1 LSNNIIKDVARLCPL
16 KRIKDLTVCLV
27 GNSFYKTDG
36 WKSLIESFKFSIDKQ
51 PRDFS
56 IDKQKDKEKVESANE
71 QLASA
76 TNNNNDNPIGLRTMM
91 SGSDSLAQ
99 DTELSPRS
107 QLASSGINNNRR
119 IAIRRYRQVLD
130 DSLNF

>member
-1 LSNNIIKDVARLCPL
+1 
-16 KRIKDLTVCLV
+16 
-27 GNSFYKTDG
+27 
-36 WKSLIESFKFSIDKQ
+36 
-51 PRDFS
+51 
-56 IDKQKDKEKVESANE
+56 
-71 QLASA
+71 
-76 TNNNNDNPIGLRTMM
+76 MM